1 MSFLP
6 NEMPENTVSKN
17 AFLVPVSELA
27 LGLMKNPP
35 DYVIPPIQRG
45 YVWNATRC
53 EVLWDSILRGIPIGA
68 ISLRSNGSTWEIF
81 DGQQRATAIAM
92 GYSAWPPKENNLILW
107 IDLNQTETAGR
118 QFVFRVTTAAH
129 PWGYNL
135 SEDERN
141 DNRLATYEQRDA
153 VDHLNKQWEKANE
166 KGARPFPSE
175 LWPIKAGLPIPFSV
189 LREYVEK
196 NESPDFED
204 FAEYCRETFKNNWVQ
219 HFLRNELPAPA
230 CWEEV
235 INAIRTLSQYTVV
248 AVNAS
253 RINPKDL
260 SLYFTRMNKQGV
272 VPDNEEINYSL
283 LKFQIPALKEWID
296 NNPVMRWTR
305 PSWMADIALRVWLS
319 RPEARSEEWKWRKDI
334 SRADIDRIVADE
346 DSKTRFS
353 AFVEKDFPQLL
364 KRLEEVLTEG
374 EDGLLPRHMMQLYR
388 HGGSDSLVVY
398 FLRELD
404 CKRDTKYFRALATV
418 VPWFSKKK
426 VGKKKVSKE
435 QVVQCVKCLW
445 DSKTPQEGLAKAI
458 HDNYLVRIFSL
469 DELREWR
476 NSVTDIL
483 ERDDWGDGNRIKR
496 DPYIGPA
503 IEEIWNGFNGGA
515 GCELLLYSCRAFM
528 KDYFGNYNTSL
539 PEWQEQNRPWD
550 YDHILPK
557 SWVSEN
563 SVPGYTSLVQ
573 EFLWSIGNSAPLP
586 FSLNREKQ
594 ATAPT
599 NYPDGDPDG
608 DQKSAKNLQIELS
621 RVNEFEEHKKRC
633 RELDRDKDASSFF
646 IKTTI
651 DRIVALIEEWYTHC
665 GVGDLMNFDEITDER
680 WKKFEEIKPYYLKD
694 FGNYSVWFVSDDERQ
709 QCELRDESSDRFR
722 RWLLCGVKGT
732 IQTSA
737 GTKIKCIFGVAS
749 NGEKVEIGIRRHPD
763 ETSIS
768 GYEWWYMDD
777 NEGSYKEIALDEASC
792 EGIIDFLSVL
802 AKTFKFSTEVS

>member
-6 NEMPENTVSKN
+6 NEMPENAVSKN
-17 AFLVPVSELA
+17 AFLVPLSELA
-27 LGLMKNPP
+27 SGLMNNPP

-68 ISLRSNGSTWEIF
+68 ISLRANGSTWEIF

-92 GYSAWPPKENNLILW
+92 GYSAWPPKENNPILW

-141 DNRLATYEQRDA
+141 DTRLATYEQKEA
-153 VDHLNKQWEKANE
+153 VRCLKGQWEKVNE
-166 KGARPFPSE
+166 KGARPSPRE
-175 LWPIKAGLPIPFSV
+175 LWPIKAGLPIPFSI
-189 LREYVEK
+189 LRAYVEK

-204 FAEYCRETFKNNWVQ
+204 FAEYCRETFKNNWAQLFRQKEKPGSAYWGKVV
-219 HFLRNELPAPA
+219 E
-230 CWEEV
+230 
-235 INAIRTLSQYTVV
+235 AIRALSQYTVV
-248 AVNAS
+248 ALNAS
-253 RINPKDL
+253 QIDPKDL
-260 SLYFTRMNKQGV
+260 SVYFTRMNKQGV

-283 LKFQIPALKEWID
+283 LKSQIPALKEWID
-296 NNPVMRWTR
+296 NNPAMRLTR

-319 RPEARSEEWKWRKDI
+319 KREGWKWREKI
-334 SRADIDRIVADE
+334 SRADIDHIVADE
-346 DSKTRFS
+346 VSRKSFS
-353 AFVEKDFPQLL
+353 DFVEKDFPPLLMQLE
-364 KRLEEVLTEG
+364 KVLTYG
-374 EDGLLPRHMMQLYR
+374 EDGLLPWHIMQLYR

-404 CKRDTKYFRALATV
+404 CERDPKYFRALATV
-418 VPWFSKKK
+418 VPWFSHN
-426 VGKKKVSKE
+426 
-435 QVVQCVKCLW
+435 VVHCVKSLW
-445 DSKTPQEGLAKAI
+445 DSTSPQKGLAKAI

-469 DELREWR
+469 GELDTWREE
-476 NSVTDIL
+476 VKGIL
-483 ERDDWGDGNRIKR
+483 RRDDWGDGNWIKR

-503 IEEIWNGFNGGA
+503 IEKIWNGFNGGA
-515 GCELLLYSCRAFM
+515 GCEFLLYSCRAFM

-557 SWVSEN
+557 SWVSQKRV
-563 SVPGYTSLVQ
+563 SGYTYLVR

-586 FSLNREKQ
+586 FSLNRGKQ

-599 NYPDGDPDG
+599 NYPDG

-621 RVNEFEEHKKRC
+621 RVNEFEEHKKRY

-651 DRIVALIEEWYTHC
+651 GRIVAIIEEWYTRC
-665 GVGDLMNFDEITDER
+665 GVGELMNFDEIPDER
-680 WKKFEEIKPYYLKD
+680 WDMFEKLKPLLKKF
-694 FGNYSVWFVSDDERQ
+694 GNCGVWFVSDDKRQCALQERV
-709 QCELRDESSDRFR
+709 DRFR
-722 RWLLCGVKGT
+722 QWLVCGVDGT
-732 IQTSA
+732 IHPSD
-737 GTKIKCIFGVAS
+737 GTEIKCILGIAS
-749 NGEKVEIGIRRHPD
+749 DGKVVEIGIRRHPD

-792 EGIIDFLSVL
+792 EGIIDTIDVL
-802 AKTFKFSTEVS
+802 ADKFQFSTKIS